1 MKILFI
7 EDHPYKRA
15 QIINYLEETIS
26 NVIIMSKG
34 SYNSGLKELIL
45 HNSEYDF
52 LLLDISM
59 PIYDI
64 SPEESGGE
72 FIPQAGKLILKEM
85 FLREIPTQVI
95 VVTMYENYVDGTS
108 IFKLDGEL
116 REEFSD
122 NYLGYV
128 YFTASNTIWKDKL
141 TNLLTGT
148 K

>member
-15 QIINYLEETIS
+15 QVISHLEDTF
-26 NVIIMSKG
+26 NVQIVSKG

-45 HNSEYDF
+45 HNELYDL

-59 PIYDI
+59 PSYDI

-85 FLREIPTQVI
+85 YLREIPTRVI
-95 VVTMYENYVDGTS
+95 VITMYENYVDGTS
-108 IFKLDGEL
+108 IIKLDKEL
-116 REEFSD
+116 KEEFYE

-128 YFTASNTIWKDKL
+128 YFAASITNWKQQL
-141 TNLLTGT
+141 TNLINSQL